1 MVKRAGKHGLC
12 WGICMLEHDKIKLR
26 YLEDTDLNFLFVLEN
41 DKSLWSVSGTT
52 KPFSLAE
59 LSNYI
64 SHAKE
69 DIAIAEQ
76 FRFVIDWQGKAIGCI
91 DLYEYNLKK
100 QNAGVGIV
108 ILKEYRR
115 KGFAKQSL
123 ISLINYAWKKL
134 DLKQLHTTIFSHN
147 KASLALF
154 QSVGFKID
162 CHNNYILNR

>member
-1 MVKRAGKHGLC
+1 
-12 WGICMLEHDKIKLR
+12 MLVSAEIKLR
-26 YLEDTDLNFLFVLEN
+26 TLKDTDLDFLFSLEN
-41 DKSLWSVSGTT
+41 DKSLWAVSGTT
-52 KPFSLAE
+52 EPFSLAD
-59 LSNYI
+59 LANYI
-64 SHAKE
+64 SHANQ

-91 DLYEYNLKK
+91 DLYEYNFKR

-123 ISLINYAWKKL
+123 ILLIKYAWEKL
-134 DLKQLHTTIFSHN
+134 HLKQLHTGIFSDN

-154 QSVGFKID
+154 QSVGFEMVRQ
-162 CHNNYILNR
+162 NNYVLNR

>member
-1 MVKRAGKHGLC
+1 
-12 WGICMLEHDKIKLR
+12 MLVSDKIKLR
-26 YLEDTDLNFLFVLEN
+26 NLEDTDLDFLFLLEN
-41 DKSLWSVSGTT
+41 DKSIWSVSGTT
-52 KPFSLAE
+52 EPFSLSE

-69 DIAIAEQ
+69 DISIAQQ

-91 DLYEYNLKK
+91 DLYEYNFKK

-108 ILKEYRR
+108 ILNEYRR

-123 ISLINYAWKKL
+123 ISLINYAWGKL
-134 DLKQLHTTIFSHN
+134 DLKQLHTGIFSDN

-154 QSVGFKID
+154 QSVGFKMK
-162 CHNNYILNR
+162 CQNNYILNR

>member
-1 MVKRAGKHGLC
+1 
-12 WGICMLEHDKIKLR
+12 MLVSAEIKLR
-26 YLEDTDLNFLFVLEN
+26 TLKDTDLDFLFSLEN
-41 DKSLWSVSGTT
+41 DKSLWAVSGTT
-52 KPFSLAE
+52 EPFSLVQLA
-59 LSNYI
+59 NYI
-64 SHAKE
+64 SHAKQ

-91 DLYEYNLKK
+91 DLYEYCFKK

-123 ISLINYAWKKL
+123 ILLIKYAWEKL
-134 DLKQLHTTIFSHN
+134 HLKQLHTGIFLDN

-154 QSVGFKID
+154 QSVGFEMVRQ
-162 CHNNYILNR
+162 NNFVLKR

>member
-1 MVKRAGKHGLC
+1 
-12 WGICMLEHDKIKLR
+12 MLVSAEIKLR
-26 YLEDTDLNFLFVLEN
+26 TLKDTDLDFLFSLEN
-41 DKSLWSVSGTT
+41 DKSLWAVSGTT
-52 KPFSLAE
+52 EPFSLFQLA
-59 LSNYI
+59 NYI
-64 SHAKE
+64 SHAKQ

-91 DLYEYNLKK
+91 DLYEYNFKK

-123 ISLINYAWKKL
+123 TLLIKYAWEKL
-134 DLKQLHTTIFSHN
+134 HLKQLHTGIFSDN

-154 QSVGFKID
+154 QSVGFEMVRQ
-162 CHNNYILNR
+162 NNFVLKR

>member
-1 MVKRAGKHGLC
+1 
-12 WGICMLEHDKIKLR
+12 MLVSAEIKLR
-26 YLEDTDLNFLFVLEN
+26 TLKDADLDFLFSLEN
-41 DKSLWSVSGTT
+41 DKSLWAVSGTT
-52 KPFSLAE
+52 EPFSLVQLA
-59 LSNYI
+59 NYI
-64 SHAKE
+64 THAKQ

-91 DLYEYNLKK
+91 DLYEYNFKK

-123 ISLINYAWKKL
+123 ALLIKYAWEKL
-134 DLKQLHTTIFSHN
+134 HLKQLHTGIFSDN

-154 QSVGFKID
+154 QSVGFEMVRQ
-162 CHNNYILNR
+162 NNFVLKR

>member
-1 MVKRAGKHGLC
+1 
-12 WGICMLEHDKIKLR
+12 MLVSAEIKLR
-26 YLEDTDLNFLFVLEN
+26 TLKDTDLDFLFSLEN
-41 DKSLWSVSGTT
+41 DKSLWAVSGTT
-52 KPFSLAE
+52 EPFSLVQLA
-59 LSNYI
+59 NYI
-64 SHAKE
+64 SHAKQ

-91 DLYEYNLKK
+91 DLYEYNFKK

-123 ISLINYAWKKL
+123 TLLIKYAWGKL
-134 DLKQLHTTIFSHN
+134 HLKQLHTGIFSDN

-154 QSVGFKID
+154 QSVGFEMVRQ
-162 CHNNYILNR
+162 NNFVLKR

>member
-1 MVKRAGKHGLC
+1 
-12 WGICMLEHDKIKLR
+12 MLVSAEIKLR
-26 YLEDTDLNFLFVLEN
+26 TLKDTDLDFLFSLEN
-41 DKSLWSVSGTT
+41 DKSLWAVSGTT
-52 KPFSLAE
+52 ESFSLVQLA
-59 LSNYI
+59 NYI
-64 SHAKE
+64 SHAKQ

-91 DLYEYNLKK
+91 DLYEYNFKK

-123 ISLINYAWKKL
+123 ALLIKYAWEKL
-134 DLKQLHTTIFSHN
+134 HLKQLHTGIFSDN

-154 QSVGFKID
+154 QSVGFEMVRQ
-162 CHNNYILNR
+162 NNFVLKR

>member
-1 MVKRAGKHGLC
+1 
-12 WGICMLEHDKIKLR
+12 MLVSAEIKLR
-26 YLEDTDLNFLFVLEN
+26 TLKDTDLDFLFSLEN
-41 DKSLWSVSGTT
+41 DKSLWAVSGTT
-52 KPFSLAE
+52 EPFSLVQLA
-59 LSNYI
+59 NYI
-64 SHAKE
+64 SHAKQ

-91 DLYEYNLKK
+91 DLYEYNFKK

-123 ISLINYAWKKL
+123 TLLIKYAWEEL
-134 DLKQLHTTIFSHN
+134 HLKQLHTGIFSDN

-154 QSVGFKID
+154 QSVGFEMVRQ
-162 CHNNYILNR
+162 NNFVLKR

>member
-1 MVKRAGKHGLC
+1 
-12 WGICMLEHDKIKLR
+12 MLVSAEIKLR
-26 YLEDTDLNFLFVLEN
+26 TLKDADLDFLFSLEN
-41 DKSLWSVSGTT
+41 DKSLWAVSGTT
-52 KPFSLAE
+52 EPFSLVQLA
-59 LSNYI
+59 NYI
-64 SHAKE
+64 THAKQ

-91 DLYEYNLKK
+91 DLYEYNFKK

-123 ISLINYAWKKL
+123 TLLIKYAWEKL
-134 DLKQLHTTIFSHN
+134 HLKQLHTGIFSDN

-154 QSVGFKID
+154 QSVGFEMVRQ
-162 CHNNYILNR
+162 NNFVLKR

>member
-1 MVKRAGKHGLC
+1 
-12 WGICMLEHDKIKLR
+12 MLVSAEIKLR
-26 YLEDTDLNFLFVLEN
+26 TLKDADLDFLFSLEN
-41 DKSLWSVSGTT
+41 DKSLWAVSGTT
-52 KPFSLAE
+52 EPFSFVQLA
-59 LSNYI
+59 NYI
-64 SHAKE
+64 SHAKQ

-91 DLYEYNLKK
+91 DLYEYNFKR

-123 ISLINYAWKKL
+123 ALLIKYAWEKL
-134 DLKQLHTTIFSHN
+134 HLKQLHTGIFSDN

-154 QSVGFKID
+154 QSVGFEKVRQ
-162 CHNNYILNR
+162 NNFVLKR

>member
-1 MVKRAGKHGLC
+1 
-12 WGICMLEHDKIKLR
+12 MLATAEIKLR
-26 YLEDTDLNFLFVLEN
+26 TLKDTDLDFLFSLEN
-41 DKSLWSVSGTT
+41 DKSLWAVSGTT
-52 KPFSLAE
+52 ESFSLVQLA
-59 LSNYI
+59 NYI
-64 SHAKE
+64 SHAKQ

-91 DLYEYNLKK
+91 DLYEYNFKK

-123 ISLINYAWKKL
+123 TLLIKYAWEKL
-134 DLKQLHTTIFSHN
+134 HLKQLHTGIFSDN

-154 QSVGFKID
+154 QSVGFQMVRQ
-162 CHNNYILNR
+162 NNFVLKR

>member
-1 MVKRAGKHGLC
+1 
-12 WGICMLEHDKIKLR
+12 MLATAEIKLR
-26 YLEDTDLNFLFVLEN
+26 TLKDTDLDFLFSLEN
-41 DKSLWSVSGTT
+41 DKSLWAVSGTT
-52 KPFSLAE
+52 ESFSLVQLA
-59 LSNYI
+59 NYI
-64 SHAKE
+64 SHAKQ

-91 DLYEYNLKK
+91 DLYEYNFKK

-123 ISLINYAWKKL
+123 TLLIKYAWGKL
-134 DLKQLHTTIFSHN
+134 HLKQLHTGIFSDN

-154 QSVGFKID
+154 QSVGFQMVRQ
-162 CHNNYILNR
+162 NNFVLKR

>member
-1 MVKRAGKHGLC
+1 
-12 WGICMLEHDKIKLR
+12 MLATAEIKLR
-26 YLEDTDLNFLFVLEN
+26 TLKDTDLDFLFSLEN
-41 DKSLWSVSGTT
+41 DKSLWAVSGTT
-52 KPFSLAE
+52 ESFSLVQLA
-59 LSNYI
+59 NYI
-64 SHAKE
+64 SHAKQ

-91 DLYEYNLKK
+91 DLYEYNFKK

-123 ISLINYAWKKL
+123 TLLIKYAWEKL
-134 DLKQLHTTIFSHN
+134 HLKQLHTGIFSDN

-154 QSVGFKID
+154 QSVGFEMVRQ
-162 CHNNYILNR
+162 NNFVLKR

>member
-1 MVKRAGKHGLC
+1 
-12 WGICMLEHDKIKLR
+12 MLVSAEIKLR
-26 YLEDTDLNFLFVLEN
+26 TLKDADLDFLFSLEN
-41 DKSLWSVSGTT
+41 DKSLWAVSGTT
-52 KPFSLAE
+52 EPFSFVQLA
-59 LSNYI
+59 NYI
-64 SHAKE
+64 SHAKQ

-91 DLYEYNLKK
+91 DLYEYNFTR

-123 ISLINYAWKKL
+123 ALLIKYAWEKL
-134 DLKQLHTTIFSHN
+134 HLKQLHTGIFSDN

-154 QSVGFKID
+154 QSVGFEMVRQ
-162 CHNNYILNR
+162 NNYVLKR

>member
-1 MVKRAGKHGLC
+1 
-12 WGICMLEHDKIKLR
+12 MLVSDKIKLR
-26 YLEDTDLNFLFVLEN
+26 NLEDTDLDFLFLLEN

-52 KPFSLAE
+52 EPFSLAE

-69 DIAIAEQ
+69 NISIAQQ

-91 DLYEYNLKK
+91 DLYEYNFKK

-108 ILKEYRR
+108 ILKQYRR

-123 ISLINYAWKKL
+123 TLLIKYAWEKL
-134 DLKQLHTTIFSHN
+134 HLKQLYTGIFSDN

-154 QSVGFKID
+154 QSVGFEMVRQ
-162 CHNNYILNR
+162 NNYVLKR

>member
-1 MVKRAGKHGLC
+1 
-12 WGICMLEHDKIKLR
+12 MLVSAEIKLR
-26 YLEDTDLNFLFVLEN
+26 TLKDTDLDFLFSLEN
-41 DKSLWSVSGTT
+41 DKSLWAVSGTT
-52 KPFSLAE
+52 EPFSLAD
-59 LSNYI
+59 LANYI
-64 SHAKE
+64 SHAKQ

-91 DLYEYNLKK
+91 DLYEYNFKR

-123 ISLINYAWKKL
+123 TLLIKYAWEKL
-134 DLKQLHTTIFSHN
+134 HLKQLHTGIFSDN

-154 QSVGFKID
+154 QSVGFEMVRQ
-162 CHNNYILNR
+162 NNYVLKR

>member
-1 MVKRAGKHGLC
+1 
-12 WGICMLEHDKIKLR
+12 MLVSAEIKLR
-26 YLEDTDLNFLFVLEN
+26 TLKDTDLDFLFSLEN
-41 DKSLWSVSGTT
+41 DKSLWAVSGTT
-52 KPFSLAE
+52 EPFSLVQLA
-59 LSNYI
+59 NYI
-64 SHAKE
+64 SHAKQ

-91 DLYEYNLKK
+91 DLYEYNFKK

-123 ISLINYAWKKL
+123 TLLIKYAWETL
-134 DLKQLHTTIFSHN
+134 HLKQLHTGIFSDN

-154 QSVGFKID
+154 QSVGFEMVRQ
-162 CHNNYILNR
+162 NNFVLKR

>member
-1 MVKRAGKHGLC
+1 
-12 WGICMLEHDKIKLR
+12 MLATAEIKLR
-26 YLEDTDLNFLFVLEN
+26 TLKDTDLDFLFSLEN
-41 DKSLWSVSGTT
+41 DKSLWAVSGTT
-52 KPFSLAE
+52 EPFSLVQLA
-59 LSNYI
+59 NYI
-64 SHAKE
+64 SHAKQ

-91 DLYEYNLKK
+91 DLYEYNFKK

-123 ISLINYAWKKL
+123 TLLIKYAWEKL
-134 DLKQLHTTIFSHN
+134 HLKQLHTGIFSDN

-154 QSVGFKID
+154 QSVGFEMVRQ
-162 CHNNYILNR
+162 NNFVLKR